1 MASFSANFMQQNYLR
16 PSLFELVAQNSM
28 ITALRPA
35 INYALK
41 VGVPY
46 VKNKLDTYFNEWN
59 DEITTTN
66 NSTSQ
71 KIKNYFLVVYPYIHF
86 ISQTISLAFN
96 LMYAFGID
104 DSFSPLL
111 KLAGLRLTL
120 LTKEDVELIENREIK
135 KHLTNKTSSLWGKT
149 MRVISTIFSFIL
161 KGLTSS
167 LPVLAFCLKIV
178 EWWYSEENTTRSS
191 STFADLPIPP
201 PPDKPKT
208 APNGIRPPIN
218 TAECALCNQGI
229 TNATALSTSGY
240 VFCYP
245 CIYQY
250 LKQSGKCPITHL
262 PTGIQQLVKIYPGAV

>member
-28 ITALRPA
+28 TTALRPA

-46 VKNKLDTYFNEWN
+46 IKNKLDTYFNEWN
-59 DEITTTN
+59 DEITT
-66 NSTSQ
+66 
-71 KIKNYFLVVYPYIHF
+71 
-86 ISQTISLAFN
+86 TISLAFN

-111 KLAGLRLTL
+111 KLA
-120 LTKEDVELIENREIK
+120 
-135 KHLTNKTSSLWGKT
+135 
-149 MRVISTIFSFIL
+149 
-161 KGLTSS
+161 GLTSS